1 MATTGDRDGD
11 AFPTPEMFVDLTTVP
26 GREAAP
32 VTTLYDDVRRL
43 LVERG
48 WTQGGERDGA
58 GRLGLVGA
66 IDEAV
71 RAAAHAPGV
80 EVAEGPTLARS
91 ARLARHLRE
100 LAGTS
105 SLAAWS
111 DSPERSLDEV
121 LALLDLAAFA
131 YPDD

>member
-11 AFPTPEMFVDLTTVP
+11 AVPTSDAFVDLTVVP
-26 GREAAP
+26 AREAAP
-32 VTTLYDDVRRL
+32 VTTLYADVRRL

-48 WTQGGERDGA
+48 WVRGREHDGD
-58 GRLGLVGA
+58 GRLGLVAA
-66 IDEAV
+66 IEEAV
-71 RAAAHAPGV
+71 RSAPRVPGG
-80 EVAEGPTLARS
+80 ETGEGRVLARS

-100 LAGTS
+100 LAGAS

-111 DSPERSLDEV
+111 DNPERSLDDV

>member
-11 AFPTPEMFVDLTTVP
+11 AFPTSETFVDLTTVP
-26 GREAAP
+26 AREAAP

-48 WTQGGERDGA
+48 WLQGGERDDS
-58 GRLGLVGA
+58 GRLGLVAA

-71 RAAAHAPGV
+71 RATGRTPTAAM
-80 EVAEGPTLARS
+80 AEGRMLARS

-111 DSPERSLDEV
+111 DSPGRSLDEV